1 MKIKLLI
8 IGLILVALVSAFLV
22 FKKDNSASVK
32 KETVSA
38 TISDDSLLTLVEYN
52 TFRYFSDGA
61 EPVSGMAR
69 ERLHMDGKYPE
80 NDKNVVTTG
89 GSGFGVMALVVGINR
104 GFIGREEGV
113 EKIRHIVDFLKKADR
128 FHGAWPHWIYGETGR
143 VKPFGEKDN
152 GGDIVETAYMA
163 QGLLAAR
170 QYLRNGSTTEQRLAA
185 DIDTLWRQIEWNF
198 FTRGGQKV
206 IYWHWSPNYGWI
218 MNMPVTGYNECLILY
233 VLAASSPTYPIDPE
247 VYHAGWAGNGKI
259 VSKNEAYGIP
269 LILKFNYAEEY
280 GGPLFWAH
288 YSYLGLDPR
297 GLSDKYADYWKL
309 NVDQATI
316 NHKWCSINPNKFKGY
331 SDKRWGLTASYSVNG
346 YAAHAPGEK
355 NDLGVISPTAAV
367 SSLPYT
373 PAESMAAIK
382 DFYYNLGSKVFGTYG
397 FYDAFSEQ
405 NNWFPQRYLAIDQGP
420 EIVMIE
426 NYRTA
431 LMWKLF
437 MSCPEVQTGLKR
449 LGFSIQDEK
458 VK

>member
-22 FKKDNSASVK
+22 FKKDNSARVK

-38 TISDDSLLTLVEYN
+38 TISDDSLLTIVESS

-69 ERLHMDGKYPE
+69 ERIHMDGNYPE
-80 NDKNVVTTG
+80 NDMNVVTTG

-128 FHGAWPHWIYGETGR
+128 FHGAWSHWIYGETGR

-163 QGLLAAR
+163 QGLLSAR
-170 QYLRNGSTTEQRLAA
+170 QYLRNGSEPEKRLAA

-198 FTRGGQKV
+198 FTRGQKV

-247 VYHAGWAGNGKI
+247 VYHSGWAGNGKI
-259 VSKNEAYGIP
+259 MSKNEVYGIP

-316 NHKWCSINPNKFKGY
+316 NHKWCSLNPNKFMGY
-331 SDKRWGLTASYSVNG
+331 SDKRWGLSASYSVNG

-382 DFYYNLGSKVFGTYG
+382 DFYFNLGSKIFGSYG

-449 LGFSIQDEK
+449 LGFNIRDEK